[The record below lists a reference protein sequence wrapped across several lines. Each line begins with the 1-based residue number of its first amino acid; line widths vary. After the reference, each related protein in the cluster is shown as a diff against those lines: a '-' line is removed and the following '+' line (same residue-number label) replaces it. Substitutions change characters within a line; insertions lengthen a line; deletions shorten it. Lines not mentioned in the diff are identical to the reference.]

1 MKNFLLPA
9 IAWSRISGP
18 RSLHLHSN
26 PSRRFLHL
34 RWSECLCAA
43 FCVAVVISSAPSSY
57 AQETESVGDA
67 ARAFRAR
74 RAAQGNQDAKRPAQ
88 DPLSTTT
95 LVEWQIAGMAVP
107 DVLYEI
113 QARGISFA
121 ADDAHLKSLKD
132 AQVAPEVVAA
142 LPNVLSHPDVS
153 SPSEIP
159 QALTAAAQAFSV
171 KDYAAARHALE
182 GLMSLHNQ
190 DASLYAAL
198 GNLHFATRDFDAAK
212 TAFVRSAE
220 LDPGFAYA
228 HVRLAQIYYRL
239 EQGSQ
244 VAVEAKQALRLQ
256 PTNAEAHK
264 YLALSSTLQMQDSGG
279 AAAGGGKVEDLSDLE
294 AGSNKEAK
302 DLNNQALALAQ
313 QNQWANGEN
322 GWGKAEA
329 AYKRA
334 IELDP
339 NVAMYYYNLGNL
351 YTKWGHPQQALAALN
366 KAKALAPRNMAVRQN
381 LGYTMCQFNLFSDA
395 VTEFR
400 EMLDMDPHWNMA
412 RPCLIKALDSLGR
425 KTEADQVEMDYKLY
439 KNSDD
444 SGEDADADSGED
456 ENGVKL

>member
-1 MKNFLLPA
+1 MENFLLPA
-9 IAWSRISGP
+9 SAWSRICKP
-18 RSLHLHSN
+18 RSQHPHRSQWGKY
-26 PSRRFLHL
+26 F
-34 RWSECLCAA
+34 CAV
-43 FCVAVVISSAPSSY
+43 FCVAIVMSSARSAY

-74 RAAQGNQDAKRPAQ
+74 RAAQGNPDAKHPAQ
-88 DPLSTTT
+88 NPLSATTV
-95 LVEWQIAGMAVP
+95 VEWQIAGMALP
-107 DVLYEI
+107 DVLNEV

-132 AQVAPEVVAA
+132 AHVVPELLAA
-142 LPNVLSHPDVS
+142 LPNVPSHPDASVS
-153 SPSEIP
+153 SEIP
-159 QALTAAAQAFSV
+159 QALTAAAQAFSA
-171 KDYAAARHALE
+171 KDYASARHALE
-182 GLMSLHNQ
+182 SLIAQHNQ

-198 GNLHFATRDFDAAK
+198 GNLHFVTRDFEGAK

-220 LDPGFAYA
+220 LDPAFAYA

-239 EQGSQ
+239 EQSSQ
-244 VAVEAKQALRLQ
+244 VADEAKQALRLQ

-264 YLALSSTLQMQDSGG
+264 YLALSATMQMQDSGG
-279 AAAGGGKVEDLSDLE
+279 AAADGGKAEDLSDLE
-294 AGSNKEAK
+294 AGSNTEAK
-302 DLNNQALALAQ
+302 DLNNQGIALAQ
-313 QNQWANGEN
+313 QNEF
-322 GWGKAEA
+322 GKAEA

-351 YTKWGHPQQALAALN
+351 YTKWRHPQQALAALN

-439 KNSDD
+439 KTSDD
-444 SGEDADADSGED
+444 SGDDADADRGED
-456 ENGVKL
+456 DNGVKL

>member
-1 MKNFLLPA
+1 MKDFLSLASSWCEAALRPGVPLQAPLKFLRRQWGMYLPA
-9 IAWSRISGP
+9 G
-18 RSLHLHSN
+18 
-26 PSRRFLHL
+26 F
-34 RWSECLCAA
+34 CL
-43 FCVAVVISSAPSSY
+43 VLVISAVHPAW

-74 RAAQGNQDAKRPAQ
+74 RAAQANQDTANRTQSPVSAE
-88 DPLSTTT
+88 T
-95 LVEWQIAGMAVP
+95 LVAWQIAGMAVP
-107 DVLYEI
+107 DLLNEV
-113 QARGISFA
+113 QTRGISFT
-121 ADDAHLKSLKD
+121 ADDAHLNSLKD
-132 AQVAPEVVAA
+132 AHAAPELLAA
-142 LPNVLSHPDVS
+142 LPNVPSHSGAGS
-153 SPSEIP
+153 SQVPP
-159 QALTAAAQAFSV
+159 ALTSAAQAFAA
-171 KDYAAARHALE
+171 KDYASARHALE
-182 GLMSLHNQ
+182 GLIVQHSQ

-198 GNLHFATRDFDAAK
+198 GNLHYMARDFASAK
-212 TAFVRSAE
+212 TAFLRSAE

-244 VAVEAKQALRLQ
+244 VADEAKQALRLQ
-256 PTNAEAHK
+256 PANAEAHN
-264 YLALSSTLQMQDSGG
+264 YLALSATMQMQDSGG
-279 AAAGGGKVEDLSDLE
+279 AAAGGNKVEDLSDLGS
-294 AGSNKEAK
+294 GSNAEAK
-302 DLNNQALALAQ
+302 DLNNQAIALAQ
-313 QNQWANGEN
+313 QNDWA
-322 GWGKAEA
+322 KAEA

-351 YTKWGHPQQALAALN
+351 YTKWQHPQQALAALN

-439 KNSDD
+439 KSSDD
-444 SGEDADADSGED
+444 SGDTEDGDNNED
-456 ENGVKL
+456 DKGVKL